1 MHASIRSRRSG
12 EELSDRRTEWT
23 AARRREPGPACMFL
37 GGPGGRFS
45 EPRRASV
52 RNEAR
57 RRLEDR
63 QRDLSDL
70 LKEAGVDPLRQ
81 GCPGRALEE
90 AVAGSALR
98 NRLPGRTGR
107 SWVRPASLM
116 SWHLRRSGPDEW
128 PINIPLT
135 GFAGKTK
142 PRLYRSKPIKTG
154 FRCWCTP
161 RDSNPEPID

>member
-1 MHASIRSRRSG
+1 
-12 EELSDRRTEWT
+12 
-23 AARRREPGPACMFL
+23 MFL

-98 NRLPGRTGR
+98 NRLPGKDRKVLGPACQ
-107 SWVRPASLM
+107 SYVLALEAVRP
-116 SWHLRRSGPDEW
+116 G
-128 PINIPLT
+128 
-135 GFAGKTK
+135 
-142 PRLYRSKPIKTG
+142 
-154 FRCWCTP
+154 
-161 RDSNPEPID
+161 